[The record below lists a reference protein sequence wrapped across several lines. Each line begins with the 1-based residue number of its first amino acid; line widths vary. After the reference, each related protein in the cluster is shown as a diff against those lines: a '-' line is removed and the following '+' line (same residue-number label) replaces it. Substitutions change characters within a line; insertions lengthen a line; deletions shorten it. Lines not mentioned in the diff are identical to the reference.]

1 VEFSQ
6 GSGLLLF
13 VRTRSLALATV
24 AVSWV
29 MLGHVIDSQSG
40 YLPNKMELG
49 GAWNGTQPS
58 TCCSLRSLYGGQS
71 YKEMLTSFCEFKSQ
85 PQRTVLILK

>member
-58 TCCSLRSLYGGQS
+58 TCCSLRVWW
-71 YKEMLTSFCEFKSQ
+71 T
-85 PQRTVLILK
+85 ILQGNADIILRI